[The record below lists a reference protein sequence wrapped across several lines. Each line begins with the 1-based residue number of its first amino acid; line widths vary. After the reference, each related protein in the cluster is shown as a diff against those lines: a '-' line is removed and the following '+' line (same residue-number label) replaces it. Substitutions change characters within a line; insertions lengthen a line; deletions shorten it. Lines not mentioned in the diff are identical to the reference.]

1 MDNKGYYRV
10 NMQDKINNLEEMLA
24 HQANEIAELNEVV
37 TTQGQEIDTLK
48 KYIKIK
54 LDKIENTMNDLGGE
68 GEFKSISDEAAA
80 NKPPHY

>member
-1 MDNKGYYRV
+1 
-10 NMQDKINNLEEMLA
+10 MQDKMNDLEVQLA

-37 TTQGQEIDTLK
+37 TTQGQEIETLK

-68 GEFKSISDEAAA
+68 SDFQSISEEAAA

>member
-1 MDNKGYYRV
+1 
-10 NMQDKINNLEEMLA
+10 MQDKIDDLQVQLA
-24 HQANEIAELNEVV
+24 HQAQEIAELNEVV
-37 TTQGQEIDTLK
+37 TTQGQEIETLK

-68 GEFKSISDEAAA
+68 GEFQSVSDEAAA